1 LKHFNIL
8 LLNAIFILL
17 ILEKRYYNA
26 SSIINRI
33 DMKRFAVAFT
43 GPSGSGKTTLI
54 EKVAKVLIETKEV
67 AIIKNDPKDKAIFDI
82 EGKDSYKFSK
92 TGAEVVVTSST
103 RTTYLSKRHKEID
116 EIIEMFQYFDILLV
130 EGLKTLPLPRIAIF
144 RNRIDESYLDCSEAI
159 AIDSSINVEEYTI
172 PKNIDILNLNSTSEI
187 INWIEKNAKE
197 V

>member
-1 LKHFNIL
+1 MN
-8 LLNAIFILL
+8 
-17 ILEKRYYNA
+17 
-26 SSIINRI
+26 
-33 DMKRFAVAFT
+33 RFAVAFT
-43 GPSGSGKTTLI
+43 GPSGSGKTTLV

-82 EGKDSYKFSK
+82 EGKDSYKFSQ
-92 TGAEVVVTSST
+92 TGAEVVVTSPT
-103 RTTYLSKRHKEID
+103 RTTYFSKRQKELD
-116 EIIEMFQYFDILLV
+116 DIIEMFNEFDILLV

-159 AIDSSINVEEYTI
+159 AIDNSININEYKI
-172 PKNIDILNLNSTSEI
+172 PEHIDILDLNSTNEI